1 MAKTNFSGP
10 ITAGKI
16 NTTTGVAPSENV
28 RNTGFVTMGQSFAF
42 DFNLFAIDADSIATA
57 AANPAGQG
65 AGALTLT
72 NTVDGTAASGSFVL
86 PGNGVGTVAGDTGA
100 LAGEPGTGKVCIGS
114 TGDDRGITFTIIG
127 TDLFG
132 NSQTEGAI
140 TGPNAAAGTDVQ
152 SSLLYKTITSVVSSG
167 TLTGN
172 ITIGYSYVGVASQAI
187 YQLKSKYNVVPNNE
201 TPATSNKNLANNINI
216 PANSRI
222 VNWRVHLPLAFNM
235 AGASTIGFGTSSF
248 NNTNV
253 PVIDVDYFSPSNAA
267 SLKSIATLNYADDFG
282 TITAAMSENYAD
294 VSHADTDAAQ
304 GNSVAGIDKEILLI
318 VNTAAGAAPTAGD
331 GIITVE
337 YLQSVNSVRSN

>member
-16 NTTTGVAPSENV
+16 QNTTGVLPSVDV

-42 DFNLFAIDADSIATA
+42 DFTLLAIDADGIATA

-86 PGNGVGTVAGDTGA
+86 PGNGIGSVAGDAGA
-100 LAGEPGTGKVCIGS
+100 LAGEPGVAKVCIGS
-114 TGDDRGITFTIIG
+114 TGNDTGINFTIIG

-132 NSQTEGAI
+132 NVQTEGAI
-140 TGPNAAAGTDVQ
+140 TGPNAAANTDVQ
-152 SSLLYKTITSVVSSG
+152 STLLYRTITSVVASG

-187 YQLKSKYNVVPNNE
+187 YQLKSKYNVVPNGE

-216 PANSRI
+216 PARSRI
-222 VNWRVHLPLAFNM
+222 VNWRVHLPIAFNM
-235 AGASTIGFGTSSF
+235 AGASTIGFGTSSA
-248 NNTNV
+248 NV
-253 PVIDVDYFSPSNAA
+253 TGVPTIDVDYFSVATAA
-267 SLKSIATLNYADDFG
+267 SLKTIATLNYADDFG
-282 TITAAMSENYAD
+282 TITAAQAENYAD
-294 VSHADTDAAQ
+294 VSHSDLDAAI
-304 GNSVAGIDKEILLI
+304 GNSLVGLDKEVIMF

-331 GIITVE
+331 ALITVE
-337 YLQSVNSVRSN
+337 YLQSVNNVRSN

>member
-16 NTTTGVAPSENV
+16 NNTTGFTPSQNV
-28 RNTGFVTMGQSFAF
+28 RNTGFVVMGQSFGF
-42 DFNLFAIDADSIATA
+42 DSALLAADADSIATA
-57 AANPAGQG
+57 ASNPNGQG

-86 PGNGVGTVAGDTGA
+86 PGNGVGSVAGDAGA
-100 LAGEPGTGKVCIGS
+100 LAGEPGVAKVCIGS
-114 TGDDRGITFTIIG
+114 TGNDTGITFTIIG

-132 NSQTEGAI
+132 NVQTEGAI
-140 TGPNAAAGTDVQ
+140 TGPGAAAGTDVQ
-152 SSLLYKTITSVVSSG
+152 STLLYRTITSVVASG

-187 YQLKSKYNVVPNNE
+187 YQLKSKYNVVPNGE

-216 PANSRI
+216 PARSRI
-222 VNWRVHLPLAFNM
+222 VNWRVHLPIAFNM
-235 AGASTIGFGTSSF
+235 AGASTIGFGTSSA
-248 NNTNV
+248 NV
-253 PVIDVDYFSPSNAA
+253 TGVPTIDVDYFSVATAA
-267 SLKSIATLNYADDFG
+267 SLKTIATLNYADDFG
-282 TITAAMSENYAD
+282 TITAVQSENYVD
-294 VSHADTDAAQ
+294 VSHADTPAT
-304 GNSVAGIDKEILLI
+304 SPIDKEILMV

-331 GIITVE
+331 AIITVE

>member
-16 NTTTGVAPSENV
+16 ANTTGVLPSVDV

-42 DFNLFAIDADSIATA
+42 DFTLLAADADSIATA
-57 AANPAGQG
+57 ASNPAGQG

-86 PGNGVGTVAGDTGA
+86 PGNGVGSVAGDAGA
-100 LAGEPGTGKVCIGS
+100 LAGEPGVAKVCIGS
-114 TGDDRGITFTIIG
+114 TGNDTGINFTIIG

-132 NSQTEGAI
+132 NVQTEGAI
-140 TGPNAAAGTDVQ
+140 TGPNAAANTDVQ
-152 SSLLYKTITSVVSSG
+152 STLLYRTITSVVASG

-187 YQLKSKYNVVPNNE
+187 YQLKSKYNVVPNGE

-216 PANSRI
+216 PARSRI
-222 VNWRVHLPLAFNM
+222 VNWRVHIPIAFNM
-235 AGASTIGFGTSSF
+235 AGASTIGFGTTSF
-248 NNTNV
+248 NNANT
-253 PVIDVDYFSPSNAA
+253 PTLDVDYFSVATAA
-267 SLKSIATLNYADDFG
+267 SLKTIATLNYADDFG
-282 TITAAMSENYAD
+282 TITAAQAENYAD
-294 VSHADTDAAQ
+294 VSHSDLDAAI
-304 GNSVAGIDKEILLI
+304 GNSLVGLDKEVIMF

-331 GIITVE
+331 ALITVE
-337 YLQSVNSVRSN
+337 YLQSVNNVRSN